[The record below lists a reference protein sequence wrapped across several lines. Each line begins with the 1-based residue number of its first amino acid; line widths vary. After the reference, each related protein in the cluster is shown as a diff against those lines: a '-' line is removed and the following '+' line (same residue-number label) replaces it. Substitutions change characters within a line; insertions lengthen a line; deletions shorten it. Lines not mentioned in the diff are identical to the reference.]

1 MASILARADKDFS
14 AINGVFGE
22 LPKQAL
28 GRLTPYRY
36 KCPWWSVGVVLHE
49 MLRGRGPFETE
60 NDAALMYKILREP
73 PAASEPVG

>member
-1 MASILARADKDFS
+1 
-14 AINGVFGE
+14 
-22 LPKQAL
+22 
-28 GRLTPYRY
+28 
-36 KCPWWSVGVVLHE
+36 